1 MLTVVDAL
9 SSPYPCGCDCFHT
22 LTLEERIQGITA
34 LYRFDDALRGWGYQ
48 PIYELAADVLYR
60 KAQAAA
66 DPGYRGITMRDDACV
81 YRRLV
86 GYAVHELI
94 HALEG
99 DPSKANYG
107 IPWGAPYNVPV
118 DLPEGEE
125 AAFIHPHNVG
135 EARAFV
141 GLRPVAVALFGIDW
155 GVYTARDVGTYGFPG
170 GNAIVPAP
178 RGFRQVPHW
187 DAGTTRASTT
197 RAPARSRRPSAAT
210 SPTARCATTRR
221 ASPRPRRKAAS
232 GARPRTRRRTSS
244 RASRRACP
252 GATTPASAAPARSS
266 RSAARRASAPD
277 PRS

>member
-22 LTLEERIQGITA
+22 LTIDERVQGVTA

-60 KAQAAA
+60 KAQAEA
-66 DPGYRGITMRDDACV
+66 DPKYRGIAMRDDACV

-99 DPSKANYG
+99 DTTKANYG
-107 IPWGAPYNVPV
+107 IPWGAPYNVPI
-118 DLPEGEE
+118 DLLDGEE
-125 AAFIHPHNVG
+125 AAFLHLHNVG

-141 GLRPVAVALFGIDW
+141 GLRPVAVAIFGIDW

-187 DAGTTRASTT
+187 DRQHHPREYYARA
-197 RAPARSRRPSAAT
+197 RALEEAERGYFTDEKLREYAD
-210 SPTARCATTRR
+210 RCAAAETRGR
-221 ASPRPRRKAAS
+221 MFRKVKFPPAETIARLAPRLPGRNDACICGSGEKFKKCCAPRY
-232 GARPRTRRRTSS
+232 GAGR
-244 RASRRACP
+244 
-252 GATTPASAAPARSS
+252 
-266 RSAARRASAPD
+266 
-277 PRS
+277 